1 MLLFLLLINEG
12 TFSRPNFPSSSILTL
27 PVRLFQTQI
36 RLSKH
41 NVNQT
46 GLMGLLL
53 FEGSL
58 IHVCSNLII

>member
-27 PVRLFQTQI
+27 PVRPFQTQI

-41 NVNQT
+41 NVNVKQT

-58 IHVCSNLII
+58 IHV